1 MPPRIRKVL
10 FTAFLLLAGCASLE
24 QCAYEGVGRDQW
36 QQPQK
41 IIDTLQIRPE
51 SIVAD
56 LGAGGGYFTFRLA
69 DAVGPSGKIY
79 AVDIDVEMTD
89 LIKGRAQKEART
101 NIQPILAKSGD
112 PLLPS
117 AVDLIFTTNTYHH
130 IDNRIA
136 YFANLKKYL

>member
-1 MPPRIRKVL
+1 
-10 FTAFLLLAGCASLE
+10 
-24 QCAYEGVGRDQW
+24 
-36 QQPQK
+36 
-41 IIDTLQIRPE
+41 
-51 SIVAD
+51 
-56 LGAGGGYFTFRLA
+56 
-69 DAVGPSGKIY
+69 
-79 AVDIDVEMTD
+79 MTD